1 MRLLVEG
8 EPRLAAA
15 LRRGLEEEGYVVD
28 NAPDAVQADE
38 MAALV
43 LHTKEDDLLRA
54 LLRSPETILSRTVIA
69 ERVWGDA
76 QAAMGAD
83 GPETETVRGVGY
95 RLVARV

>member
-1 MRLLVEG
+1 MRLLLVED

-38 MAALV
+38 MAVLA
-43 LHTKEDDLLRA
+43 LHTKEDDLLRV
-54 LLRSPETILSRTVIA
+54 LLRSP
-69 ERVWGDA
+69 
-76 QAAMGAD
+76 
-83 GPETETVRGVGY
+83 ETVRGVGY